1 MANKYEVVRGIW
13 KTVAVPGI
21 LYAMDTMSW
30 SAEEVNKIEAI
41 QNKVGRQAWVGGK

>member
-1 MANKYEVVRGIW
+1 MANFRANKYEVVRGIW

-30 SAEEVNKIEAI
+30 SAEEVNKDRGNSE
-41 QNKVGRQAWVGGK
+41 